1 MSNTYELHE
10 KIEELLSAKEF
21 KRLKELFLHE
31 NPVDIAETL
40 DGFSEK
46 EVSISFRLL
55 SKEQAAEVF
64 VAMESDTQEMLIAS
78 FSDKELKEIVDE
90 LYLDDTGDIVEE
102 MPANVVARILK
113 STDMELSLIHISE
126 PTRRS

>member
-90 LYLDDTGDIVEE
+90 LYLDDTVDIVEE
-102 MPANVVARILK
+102 FLGKRDGC
-113 STDMELSLIHISE
+113 S
-126 PTRRS
+126 